1 MVNREIIREIW
12 LRDGYYSEEILT
24 KDELKKYKEECM
36 RLFEEKSESPYKH
49 PTDDSEMLVDLLKH
63 PRVVELVEICMEAD
77 LNEDVKVDALQD
89 WMYLKP
95 PGSLGRDVHQDIF
108 YTHANRGE
116 IINTS
121 IHLNSADKDN
131 GGLFVYPGSQNEH
144 CQPIQV
150 DEDRMRTNPVGWNN
164 ERGKPC
170 FIPGDWVDGEWVEKY
185 EKVYTDVKEGS
196 VLLLHSHLIHGSEKN
211 ESKDRWRTSFLT
223 SYLKRGSHYND
234 GDDMSRKRVN
244 VYE

>member
-1 MVNREIIREIW
+1 
-12 LRDGYYSEEILT
+12 
-24 KDELKKYKEECM
+24 
-36 RLFEEKSESPYKH
+36 
-49 PTDDSEMLVDLLKH
+49 
-63 PRVVELVEICMEAD
+63 
-77 LNEDVKVDALQD
+77 
-89 WMYLKP
+89 
-95 PGSLGRDVHQDIF
+95 
-108 YTHANRGE
+108 
-116 IINTS
+116 
-121 IHLNSADKDN
+121 
-131 GGLFVYPGSQNEH
+131 
-144 CQPIQV
+144 
-150 DEDRMRTNPVGWNN
+150 MRTNPVGWNN

-170 FIPGDWVDGEWVEKY
+170 FVPGDWVDGEWVEKY

>member
-1 MVNREIIREIW
+1 MV
-12 LRDGYYSEEILT
+12 LT
-24 KDELKKYKEECM
+24 HLDTLHWEQGIKIKINNITEKAIFGELVEHGLNCMCHYKELSWQEDVNELKKYKEECM

-49 PTDDSEMLVDLLKH
+49 PTDDSEILVDLLKH
-63 PRVVELVEICMEAD
+63 PRVIELVEICMEAD

-131 GGLFVYPGSQNEH
+131 GGLFVWG
-144 CQPIQV
+144 
-150 DEDRMRTNPVGWNN
+150 G
-164 ERGKPC
+164 
-170 FIPGDWVDGEWVEKY
+170 
-185 EKVYTDVKEGS
+185 
-196 VLLLHSHLIHGSEKN
+196 
-211 ESKDRWRTSFLT
+211 
-223 SYLKRGSHYND
+223 
-234 GDDMSRKRVN
+234 
-244 VYE
+244 

>member
-131 GGLFVYPGSQNEH
+131 GGLFFAAERPRHKVKITYQFAISKECISEEQ
-144 CQPIQV
+144 
-150 DEDRMRTNPVGWNN
+150 WNN
-164 ERGKPC
+164 IFKHNKS
-170 FIPGDWVDGEWVEKY
+170 I
-185 EKVYTDVKEGS
+185 
-196 VLLLHSHLIHGSEKN
+196 
-211 ESKDRWRTSFLT
+211 
-223 SYLKRGSHYND
+223 
-234 GDDMSRKRVN
+234 
-244 VYE
+244 

>member
-131 GGLFVYPGSQNEH
+131 GGLFVYPGSQNE
-144 CQPIQV
+144 
-150 DEDRMRTNPVGWNN
+150 
-164 ERGKPC
+164 
-170 FIPGDWVDGEWVEKY
+170 
-185 EKVYTDVKEGS
+185 GS
-196 VLLLHSHLIHGSEKN
+196 LV
-211 ESKDRWRTSFLT
+211 
-223 SYLKRGSHYND
+223 
-234 GDDMSRKRVN
+234 
-244 VYE
+244 